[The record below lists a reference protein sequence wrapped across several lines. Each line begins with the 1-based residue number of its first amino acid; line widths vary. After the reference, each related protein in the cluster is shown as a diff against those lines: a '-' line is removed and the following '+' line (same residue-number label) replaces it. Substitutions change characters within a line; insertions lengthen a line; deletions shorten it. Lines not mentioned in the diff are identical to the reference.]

1 MSVIKVRQKNYAFLD
16 IQCDPGIANEI
27 SDFFT
32 FYAPNYKFTP
42 AYRNKMWDGKIR
54 LFDVRKN
61 ELYAGLFPYIKEFC
75 EVEGRGYTLQL
86 ELDPIYGQPG
96 SRALVS
102 LGEPSAL
109 LFSKGTPITPYDY
122 QVKAVENM
130 LSQKRGI
137 IVSPTGSGKSLMIFL
152 MLRWFL
158 ENSSKN
164 VLIVVPTTSL
174 VSQMYGDF
182 LDYANQDK
190 ALDKMIHCIF
200 SGKEKINNQRII
212 ISTWQ
217 SIYKMPASWFDD
229 FGMVVGDEAHA
240 FKAKSLTSLMTK
252 MRDCEYR
259 IGTTGT
265 IPDNTQVHKLVL
277 EGLFGPL
284 YYSTTTKALMDE
296 GTLAELK
303 INMLILKH
311 SETACRAIVKKT
323 YQEEIDYIVS
333 HEKRNNFI
341 TNLALD
347 LDGNTLILFNYV
359 DKHGKP
365 LFKMIKEKA
374 HERRK
379 IFYVSGE
386 TKTDIREDVRKITET
401 QKNAIIVASLGT
413 FSTGINIK
421 NLHNIVFASPSKSQI
436 KVLQSIGRGL
446 RKSDDGRITQLY
458 DICDNLSWK
467 SKKNYTFEH
476 GAERLRIYSR
486 EKFNFTIHE
495 VPLSD

>member
-1 MSVIKVRQKNYAFLD
+1 MNIIKVRQKNYAFLD
-16 IQCDPGIANEI
+16 IQCDPGTANEL

-42 AYRNKMWDGKIR
+42 AYRSKMWDGKIR
-54 LFDVRKN
+54 LFDLRKN

-75 EVEGRGYTLQL
+75 DVEGRDYHLQI
-86 ELDPIYGQPG
+86 EMDPMYGEPG
-96 SRALVS
+96 SQQDVS
-102 LGEPSAL
+102 IDIENAEI
-109 LFSKGTPITPYDY
+109 FSKGTLIKPYDY
-122 QVKAVENM
+122 QVNAVEHI

-152 MLRWFL
+152 AIRWFL
-158 ENSSKN
+158 QHSSKN
-164 VLIVVPTTSL
+164 VLVVVPTTSL

-200 SGKEKINNQRII
+200 SGKEKINKHRIVI
-212 ISTWQ
+212 TTWQ
-217 SIYKMPASWFDD
+217 SIYKMPPSWFDNY
-229 FGMVVGDEAHA
+229 GMCIGDEAHS
-240 FKAKSLTSLMTK
+240 FKAKSLTSLMGK

-284 YYSTTTKALMDE
+284 YYSTTTKKLMDD
-296 GTLAELK
+296 GTLSELK
-303 INMLILKH
+303 INMLVLNH
-311 SETACRAIVKKT
+311 SETVRRGFAKKT
-323 YQEEIDYIVS
+323 YQEEIDYIVT
-333 HEKRNNFI
+333 HEKRNNLI

-365 LFKMIKEKA
+365 LHSMIKNKA

-379 IFYVSGE
+379 VFYVSGE
-386 TKTDIREDVRKITET
+386 TKTDVREDVRKITET

-421 NLHNIVFASPSKSQI
+421 NLHNIIFASPSKSQI

-446 RKSDDGRITQLY
+446 RKSDDGRAAVLY
-458 DICDNLSWK
+458 DLCDNLSWK

-476 GAERLRIYSR
+476 AAERLRIYSR
-486 EKFNFTIHE
+486 ENFEYTIHE
-495 VPLSD
+495 VQLDD